1 MPLQRARLKIS
12 DLSANRKNKSADK
25 NKKVAAVSLS
35 LTSMV
40 DMFAI
45 LVIFLLTNNQSVEEW
60 VKLEHDISLPH
71 AKTAD
76 TPKKAVTIQVA
87 ADKIYAQDSAPGSKE
102 ATIVDLASASK
113 GPLVVEALRSWLTKL
128 GNKEGYVNVVADEKV
143 SYGAVRRVISTA
155 QVSGFKNVNLAVF
168 PR

>member
-1 MPLQRARLKIS
+1 MPLQKARLKIS
-12 DLSANRKNKSADK
+12 DLSVNRKNKSNEK
-25 NKKVAAVSLS
+25 NKKIMAVSLS

-60 VKLEHDISLPH
+60 VKLEHDITLPQ
-71 AKTAD
+71 AKTVD
-76 TPKKAVTIQVA
+76 EPKKAVTLQISK
-87 ADKIYAQDSAPGSKE
+87 DKVFGKDVIPGAE
-102 ATIVDLASASK
+102 ETALVDVNAIAK
-113 GPLVVEALRSWLTKL
+113 GPLVVEPMRAWLQKL

-143 SYGAVRRVISTA
+143 PYGAVRRVISTC
-155 QVSGFKNVNLAVF
+155 QVAGFTNVNLAVF

>member
-1 MPLQRARLKIS
+1 MPLKRARLKIS
-12 DLSANRKNKSADK
+12 ALSTGRKNRSAEK
-25 NKKVAAVSLS
+25 NKKVGAVSLS

-60 VKLEHDISLPH
+60 VKLEHDISLPR

-76 TPKKAVTIQVA
+76 MPKKAVTIQVA
-87 ADKIYAQDSAPGSKE
+87 ADKIYAQDSLPGSKE
-102 ATIVDLASASK
+102 AAITDVASVTK
-113 GPLVVEALRSWLTKL
+113 GPLIVESLRTWLVKL
-128 GNKEGYVNVVADEKV
+128 ANKEGYVNVVADEKV
-143 SYGAVRRVISTA
+143 NYGAVRRIISTA
-155 QVSGFKNVNLAVF
+155 QIAGFKNINLAVF

>member
-12 DLSANRKNKSADK
+12 DLSVNRKNKSHEK
-25 NKKVAAVSLS
+25 NKKIMAVSLS

-60 VKLEHDISLPH
+60 VKLEHDITLPQAH
-71 AKTAD
+71 TVD
-76 TPKKAVTIQVA
+76 EPHKAVTLQIA
-87 ADKIYAQDSAPGSKE
+87 KDKVFGQDSAPGAE
-102 ATIVDLASASK
+102 EVPLVDVAAVAK
-113 GPLVVEALRSWLTKL
+113 GPLVVESLRRWLVKL
-128 GNKEGYVNVVADEKV
+128 GNKEGYVNLVADEKV
-143 SYGAVRRVISTA
+143 NFGAVRRIISTC
-155 QVSGFKNVNLAVF
+155 QVAGYKNINLAVF